1 MLGKSCVN
9 KVVVE
14 SSRPTLLSRI
24 VRLLL
29 TYDEVVD
36 APRSLILKTGL
47 PIRVGGLFDPGRKEV
62 DFYTEVA
69 AVMSAR
75 LLPRCFDADWDPN
88 TKIWYLLLEDLTD
101 SHVVA
106 TKWPLPP

>member
-47 PIRVGGLFDPGRKEV
+47 PIRVEGLFDPGRKEV
-62 DFYTEVA
+62 DFYTQVA
-69 AVMSAR
+69 AVMSAG
-75 LLPRCFDADWDPN
+75 LLPRCFDADWNPN
-88 TKIWYLLLEDLTD
+88 TKIWHLCSKT
-101 SHVVA
+101 
-106 TKWPLPP
+106 